1 MGMPSVE
8 REKRRV
14 KTEDDV
20 YLCSTENIIC

>member
-8 REKRRV
+8 REKKEG

-20 YLCSTENIIC
+20 CFCSTENIIC